1 MSDEA
6 NDNAALGRGD
16 FFAVD
21 CRTWAMAFD
30 TAGLHAGLA
39 YLVLARGS
47 QGDMRTTSWSAE
59 AINHRTRLNWRS
71 KIGKLITTG
80 LIRQDKGGSKPRY
93 YIMPAHL
100 VQGCE
105 GFLAPPLAQAE
116 KDLLERMRKARNKD
130 KTIAISGQE
139 YKIASDLALKGYAVK
154 RYGSPSYS
162 WFEALNPKTSETETP
177 PEWIWLPNA
186 LVDGVGV
193 ETPPIE
199 IARESGRPAA
209 LRLLV
214 DLYGAQ
220 SLAESGGVHWR
231 QLRVA
236 YERERVG
243 QQGIYVVWGFTKK
256 NQTAWSSAPF
266 VKAHITG
273 QLVDVGDGKKQD
285 AGWKIFWDAL
295 EILTLAGL
303 VDFVP
308 HVVDHDHSEG
318 ETGAVIHPFGWPNGE
333 PAERELAIAAHNAA
347 LSMLAD
353 WQKDKVRPG
362 MLLLPAKSHIVDVQ
376 LVGLARLKYRARST
390 ATAAWMAKTGEWEAL
405 AEQFTDLAAGTKSN
419 AKAASC

>member
-16 FFAVD
+16 FFAID
-21 CRTWAMAFD
+21 RRAWAMAFD

-59 AINHRTRLNWRS
+59 AINHRTRLNWRQG
-71 KIGKLITTG
+71 KEAIGKLITTG

-105 GFLAPPLAQAE
+105 GFVAPPFAQAE

-214 DLYGAQ
+214 DLYAAQ
-220 SLAESGGVHWR
+220 SLAENGGVHWR
-231 QLRVA
+231 RLRLS

-256 NQTAWSSAPF
+256 TKETWGSVPF
-266 VKAHITG
+266 VEAHMTP
-273 QLVDVGDGKKQD
+273 GKD
-285 AGWKIFWDAL
+285 REAGFKTFWEAL

-303 VDFVP
+303 VEFVG
-308 HVVDHDHSEG
+308 HVVDHDHDE
-318 ETGAVIHPFGWPNGE
+318 GAVIHPYSWPNGE
-333 PAERELAIAAHNAA
+333 PTERELVYAGHHAA
-347 LSMLAD
+347 LRMLAD
-353 WQKDKVRPG
+353 WQKDKVRDKNSFLGYDSTSRKKPHNG
-362 MLLLPAKSHIVDVQ
+362 RSIS
-376 LVGLARLKYRARST
+376 RARPPEISG
-390 ATAAWMAKTGEWEAL
+390 AIHGDGGMDGKNRGMGSSGQAIHR
-405 AEQFTDLAAGTKSN
+405 S
-419 AKAASC
+419 SR